1 VQGAA
6 CLNLLS
12 DPFYLLGMCALL
24 SLLEAVNT
32 LHVFAQKQNVF
43 VTDFVAA
50 LKVTEGQ
57 LFSMYVDKGTNFS
70 SDEFWAFRGLLDCT
84 HESIHWRWIEDL
96 NDSQGGQL
104 VFIMADQKIW
114 AQHDRLPVTRCVF
127 QDLVDHVNAEY
138 TGEFFFSFS
147 FFNFF

>member
-1 VQGAA
+1 
-6 CLNLLS
+6 
-12 DPFYLLGMCALL
+12 MCAL
-24 SLLEAVNT
+24 

-50 LKVTEGQ
+50 LKVAKGQ
-57 LFSMYVDKGTNFS
+57 LFSIYVDKGTNFS